1 MTEREMERLIF
12 AYPAR
17 FLNETLQPDTLRSS
31 FGSGLRTDLIFRD
44 SEQRRVIV
52 EVKKGSV
59 GRGTAA
65 QLLDYYGLLRQRGI
79 ADPEISA

>member
-17 FLNETLQPDTLRSS
+17 FLHETLQPETLRASY
-31 FGSGLRTDLIFRD
+31 GTGLHTDLIFRD
-44 SEQRRVIV
+44 SKQRTVIV

-65 QLLDYYGLLRQRGI
+65 QLLDY
-79 ADPEISA
+79 